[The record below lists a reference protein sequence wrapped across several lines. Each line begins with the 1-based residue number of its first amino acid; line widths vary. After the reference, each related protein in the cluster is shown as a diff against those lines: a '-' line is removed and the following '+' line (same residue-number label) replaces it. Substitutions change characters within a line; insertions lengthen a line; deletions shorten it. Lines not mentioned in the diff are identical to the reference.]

1 MKMFRMVTRGRKI
14 VNVSVVANYERGP
27 SKVIDLYLKC
37 DRTQKV
43 LELENSPRQH

>member
-1 MKMFRMVTRGRKI
+1 MNMLRIVTRGRKI
-14 VNVSVVANYERGP
+14 VKKPVVENCERGP
-27 SKVIDLYLKC
+27 SKVIDLYLQC